1 MSKEALAE
9 KIRKK
14 LVIESE
20 ITDEVIDKASR
31 LIGLTKEGKI
41 IFKIDR
47 GRLSIADQVL
57 LYLIAKRL
65 AYEAE
70 LVGRDSCSLSEL
82 AQELGISVR
91 VVAARL
97 SELLRKNLVERL
109 ETGTY
114 RVSPLAIS
122 ETINRLEG
130 LLQVDREQ

>member
-1 MSKEALAE
+1 M
-9 KIRKK
+9 
-14 LVIESE
+14 
-20 ITDEVIDKASR
+20 
-31 LIGLTKEGKI
+31 
-41 IFKIDR
+41 
-47 GRLSIADQVL
+47 L

-91 VVAARL
+91 VIAARL

-109 ETGTY
+109 EAGTY
-114 RVSPLAIS
+114 RMSPLAIS

-130 LLQVDREQ
+130 LLQGNREQ